1 MAGPNAQFGGL
12 MRSTHSVPTRFAML
26 PVALSL
32 VATSCGDRATGP
44 SCENPF
50 VGSLAT
56 SVVSDSRLAGCAKFY
71 TEQPTNGPWVIEMR
85 EDGTDG
91 QWLNVLH
98 AAPGPPVG
106 TRSLGTGS
114 PFTVTISVRTPDFH
128 HTFAATSGTI
138 TITEVSDRVRGRVVF
153 TGHETT
159 RGTDGTRTVSAD
171 VTFTAICTPTQF
183 QSC

>member
-1 MAGPNAQFGGL
+1 
-12 MRSTHSVPTRFAML
+12 MRFNVM
-26 PVALSL
+26 L
-32 VATSCGDRATGP
+32 VAYSVGAISCADGPTGP

-71 TEQPTNGPWVIEMR
+71 IEQPTNGPWVIEMR

-98 AAPGPPVG
+98 AAPGPTVG
-106 TRSLGTGS
+106 TRNLGTGS
-114 PFTVTISVRTPDFH
+114 PFTVTISVRTPNFH
-128 HTFAATSGTI
+128 HSFTATSGTI

-159 RGTDGTRTVSAD
+159 RGTDGTRTVNAD
-171 VTFTAICTPTQF
+171 VRFVAICTPTQF